1 MITATALVLLMIPGV
16 GLVETHPHY
25 PFSEILIR
33 LQLLLLWIGAQKI
46 STVAIMAVCHGYRG
60 CLLPVVF
67 LGLLAGF
74 FAQGRKV
81 HWSIG

>member
-16 GLVETHPHY
+16 GLVETHPHH
-25 PFSEILIR
+25 PLNDILIE

-46 STVAIMAVCHGYRG
+46 SIVAVMAVRYGYRG
-60 CLLPVVF
+60 CLLPVVL